1 MPENTQKY
9 QTANAFRRAIED
21 RLKNI
26 SKQQSVPLDRLRRRV
41 AFDRLLARLFD
52 RSSPALKWILKGG
65 YALEFRYQNIARA
78 TKDIDFTIPHVRE
91 MDSDKI
97 RELLQDGVEK
107 DVRDWF
113 VFFVGTQM
121 QEFDQTVYGG
131 WRYPVDA
138 RLDNRTFTKF
148 HVDVGVGDAIV
159 SEPEWQ
165 EGEDILD
172 FAGILPAYVAM
183 LPKDQHFSEKLHA
196 YTYPVEKR
204 AFSRIRD
211 LVDLV
216 LLIEQGLPKKEIM
229 LKAVEATFERRNTHN
244 IPEKLE
250 PPPDILKQSYREMA
264 EECGVTK
271 KSMID
276 AFRLFEEYWE
286 KISS

>member
-9 QTANAFRRAIED
+9 QTANAFRRALED

-26 SKQQSVPLDRLRRRV
+26 SKKQSVPLDRLRRRV
-41 AFDRLLARLFD
+41 AFDRLLSRLFD

-78 TKDIDFTIPHVRE
+78 TKDIDFTIPYVRE
-91 MDSDKI
+91 VDSDKI

-165 EGEDILD
+165 EGD
-172 FAGILPAYVAM
+172 
-183 LPKDQHFSEKLHA
+183 
-196 YTYPVEKR
+196 
-204 AFSRIRD
+204 
-211 LVDLV
+211 
-216 LLIEQGLPKKEIM
+216 
-229 LKAVEATFERRNTHN
+229 
-244 IPEKLE
+244 
-250 PPPDILKQSYREMA
+250 
-264 EECGVTK
+264 
-271 KSMID
+271 
-276 AFRLFEEYWE
+276 
-286 KISS
+286 